1 MTAGKK
7 TPPEVEGQ
15 VVELARAGKSR
26 REVKETTGLA
36 VSTITRIVREAGVEW
51 ARVGSGSNGTPETM
65 AKARGVQSQ
74 YAHNRRAAIS
84 ERILDETERTLD
96 LLKTCTN
103 ARDRSLLSQALRHKS
118 GAYADITQADMNA
131 APDMTGVQSMLGMLM
146 IQMQS
151 RPRPGNQRE
160 EVQPYG
166 SMITYIDDQA
176 VIYE

>member
-1 MTAGKK
+1 MAAGVK
-7 TPPEVEGQ
+7 TPPEVEAQ
-15 VVELARAGKSR
+15 VVELARSGKSR
-26 REVKETTGLA
+26 RQVKETTGLA

-51 ARVGSGSNGTPETM
+51 GRNGSGSNGTPETM

-74 YAHNRRAAIS
+74 YARNRRAAIS

-96 LLKTCTN
+96 LMSKCLVP
-103 ARDRSLLSQALRHKS
+103 RDRALLAQTLSHS
-118 GAYADITQADMNA
+118 GKAYSDLTQADMNA

-160 EVQPYG
+160 EVQPDG